1 MGITDYILNL
11 IIVIDKFEDSFSSV
25 IAGTLSHLTK
35 YSKALKKVE
44 NEIEFFDT
52 IKLYLQFVLEE
63 SKKNPSIETL
73 QKYKKVILNFKVIL
87 IKNI

>member
-1 MGITDYILNL
+1 MLETIKNITVDDSTALKVHKMGITDYILNL

-52 IKLYLQFVLEE
+52 IKLYL
-63 SKKNPSIETL
+63 
-73 QKYKKVILNFKVIL
+73 
-87 IKNI
+87 